1 MLSLTVYPIIWY
13 ILWSAFLVFFAL
25 MILRLIFNYS
35 DPNPF
40 GKIGRL
46 GYKIRKFT
54 ERFVYPSARFLANFR
69 VDTRLA
75 PLVTIFLALVLTY
88 FTSQIIGNTLFIIDG
103 LSCGISLG
111 DPKFFI
117 GFVLYALLS
126 LLILFIFIRFI
137 ASWFVFTRNTFLG
150 FVMRVTNPIMLPV
163 QKLIPPFGMIDISA
177 MVVLILIGLL
187 QSFVLGAFV
196 GNEIQRCISL
206 R

>member
-1 MLSLTVYPIIWY
+1 MLSLTVYPIVWF
-13 ILWSAFLVFFAL
+13 ILWGVFLVFLGL
-25 MILRLIFNYS
+25 MILRLVFNYS

-46 GYKIRKFT
+46 GYTIRKLT

-126 LLILFIFIRFI
+126 VLVLFIFIRFI

-150 FVMRVTNPIMLPV
+150 FVMRVTDPIMLPV

-177 MVVLILIGLL
+177 MIVLLLVGLL

-196 GNEIQRCISL
+196 GNEIQRCMTI